1 MGRKSKRKKQLAK
14 PMNETKRRR
23 LEHYVF
29 NIMSRKDKGRAKG
42 PVMTK
47 NCGKVIKSRREYVR

>member
-1 MGRKSKRKKQLAK
+1 MKKEMSVAKRKK
-14 PMNETKRRR
+14 

-47 NCGKVIKSRREYVR
+47 NCGKVIKPRR

>member
-1 MGRKSKRKKQLAK
+1 MGKKKKPIPK

-29 NIMSRKDKGRAKG
+29 NIMSKKDNGRAKG

-47 NCGKVIKSRREYVR
+47 KCGKVIKPKG

>member
-1 MGRKSKRKKQLAK
+1 MGRKNKRKAQLAK

-47 NCGKVIKSRREYVR
+47 NCGKVIKPRR

>member
-1 MGRKSKRKKQLAK
+1 MGKKKKPIPKK

-23 LEHYVF
+23 LEHYDF
-29 NIMSRKDKGRAKG
+29 NIMSKKDKGRAKG

-47 NCGKVIKSRREYVR
+47 KCGKVIKPKG

>member
-1 MGRKSKRKKQLAK
+1 MGKKSKRKKRLAK
-14 PMNETKRRR
+14 PMSEAKRKK

-42 PVMTK
+42 PVMT
-47 NCGKVIKSRREYVR
+47 NSWGRVIKPRR